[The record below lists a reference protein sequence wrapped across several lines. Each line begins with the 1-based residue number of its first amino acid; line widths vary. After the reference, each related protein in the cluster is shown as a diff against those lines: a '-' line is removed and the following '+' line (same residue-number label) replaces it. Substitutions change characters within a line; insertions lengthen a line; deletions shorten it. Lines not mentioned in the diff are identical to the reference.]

1 MTTPRMPA
9 LFLGHGSPMNTIE
22 TNRNTA
28 AWARIGRDYPRP
40 KAILSI
46 SAHWYTRSTAVTA
59 MAQPKTIHDFG
70 GFPQA
75 LFDFQYPAPGDAALA
90 ARVRDLL
97 APLPVA
103 LDTSEWGL
111 DHGTWSVLAHVYPKA
126 DIPVVQLSI
135 DGTQPAQFHY
145 DLGKRLAPLRDESVL
160 IFGTGNV
167 VHNLGVMQRAAGRS
181 GNSGEGGYDWAQR
194 FNTFAR
200 EALTTRHD
208 QALVDF
214 ASQGRDAQ
222 LSIPTPEHYLP
233 LLYVLGAAGSDAVT
247 IENDGLEMGSISM
260 LSASFGAAQAG
271 AASRFTAA

>member
-40 KAILSI
+40 KAILCI
-46 SAHWYTRSTAVTA
+46 SAHWYTRGTAVTA

-97 APLPVA
+97 APVSVA
-103 LDTSEWGL
+103 LDDSEWGL

-126 DIPVVQLSI
+126 DVPVVQLSI
-135 DGTQPAQFHY
+135 DGTQPPRFHY
-145 DLGKRLAPLRDESVL
+145 ELGKKLKPLRDEGVL
-160 IFGTGNV
+160 IFGSGNV
-167 VHNLGVMQRAAGRS
+167 VHNLGVMQRGGIGGS
-181 GNSGEGGYDWAQR
+181 GGYDWAER
-194 FNTFAR
+194 FNAYAR
-200 EALTTRHD
+200 NALTQRDD
-208 QALVDF
+208 QALVEF
-214 ASQGRDAQ
+214 NAQGADAQ

-233 LLYVLGAAGSDAVT
+233 LLYVLGAGEGDTVT

-260 LSASFGAAQAG
+260 LSASFGAVTPAAVG
-271 AASRFTAA
+271 AARA

>member
-22 TNRNTA
+22 INRNTA

-46 SAHWYTRSTAVTA
+46 SAHWYTRGTAVTA

-75 LFDFQYPAPGDAALA
+75 LFDFQYPAADDAALA
-90 ARVRDLL
+90 ARARDLL
-97 APLPVA
+97 APLPVT

-135 DGTQPAQFHY
+135 DGTQPPQFHY
-145 DLGKRLAPLRDESVL
+145 DLGRKLAPLRDEGIL
-160 IFGTGNV
+160 IFGSGNI
-167 VHNLGVMQRAAGRS
+167 VHNLGVMRRSAGARD
-181 GNSGEGGYDWAQR
+181 GGYDWAER

-200 EALTTRHD
+200 DALAARRD
-208 QALVDF
+208 QALIDF
-214 ASQGRDAQ
+214 ASQGADAQ
-222 LSIPTPEHYLP
+222 QSIPTPEHYLP
-233 LLYVLGAAGSDAVT
+233 LLYVLGAGGNDTVT

-260 LSASFGAAQAG
+260 LSASFGRPAAAAQA
-271 AASRFTAA
+271 